1 MLADPIAKAPVP
13 PVPTR
18 ASAAPLRLPTRRAED
33 MRLRQRLQRGVEWQV
48 DDTSSPWAAFE
59 LTLATPDKDKD
70 KDKDKV
76 WGRDP
81 ATAPATGGL
90 ALGLPHGILF
100 LEDDTL
106 IAIATG
112 AHLPRDADDRVDD
125 GLLRLACTAWPPA
138 LARALGAAPVP
149 LPDARDRRPMDP
161 ADPAAPADPADRK
174 AAVAAAGPTHAALLT
189 LVSRDGARQGVTIR
203 GSARTLLACATAP
216 GWQPLRAPAP
226 LPAAIAAIVLQ
237 AGLWLARVALPVAR
251 LPTLRPGDAVWLP
264 AEARDQNGPLCFI
277 CASGLVHLG
286 QLDPLTRE
294 FQGWGPTGG
303 SPSNS
308 PHAFSPSTEP
318 RNVDALTVDLDFIVG
333 RVAMTVGEL
342 SALAAG
348 QIVPLQALT
357 PAAVRIVAHGTE
369 LGAGQLVEVEGR
381 LAVEILQ
388 WGSPR

>member
-1 MLADPIAKAPVP
+1 MLAVPTAKASVPLVP
-13 PVPTR
+13 PASAR
-18 ASAAPLRLPTRRAED
+18 ASPAPLRLPARQAED
-33 MRLRQRLQRGVEWQV
+33 MHLRQRLRRGVEWQV

-59 LTLATPDKDKD
+59 LTLAPPERDRDRATTPAAD
-70 KDKDKV
+70 
-76 WGRDP
+76 
-81 ATAPATGGL
+81 GL

-112 AHLPRDADDRVDD
+112 AHLPRDTDDRVHD

-138 LARALGAAPVP
+138 LSRALGAAPVP
-149 LPDARDRRPMDP
+149 LPAARDQRRMDP
-161 ADPAAPADPADRK
+161 VDPVDPAHPAHRQGPV
-174 AAVAAAGPTHAALLT
+174 AVAADPTHAALLT
-189 LVSRDGARQGVTIR
+189 LVSRDGGRQGVTLR
-203 GSARTLLACATAP
+203 ASARTLLACASAP
-216 GWQPLRAPAP
+216 GWHPLRATGPV
-226 LPAAIAAIVLQ
+226 PAAVAAIVMQ

-286 QLDPLTRE
+286 QVDPLTRE
-294 FQGWGPTGG
+294 FQGWGSTGG

-308 PHAFSPSTEP
+308 PHAFSPSMEP

-357 PAAVRIVAHGTE
+357 PAAVRLVAHGTE